1 MPHPGGCTTTFEAL
15 SVGTPVVTWPGEALR
30 GRFTLALLQGA
41 GLHDCVVES
50 AAALVTRSVQVQWH
64 VARQAVR
71 DRTNVFVLVWLCQV
85 GNATA
90 HASPVLR
97 KQQRRAV
104 AEAALLLLEDT
115 TAVHEWSR
123 FLIRAVALAER

>member
-1 MPHPGGCTTTFEAL
+1 M
-15 SVGTPVVTWPGEALR
+15 GTPVVTWPGEALR
-30 GRFTLALLQGA
+30 GRFTLALLRGA

-50 AAALVTRSVQVQWH
+50 AAALVTKSVQVQWH
-64 VARQAVR
+64 EACQAMR
-71 DRTNVFVLVWLCQV
+71 DRTNVFALVQV
-85 GNATA
+85 GNTTA
-90 HASPVLR
+90 HASPALR